1 MDSPNLFVV
10 TGGLGCGKTTVL
22 LELEKLGYSY
32 APEVARQIIQ
42 EQVRS
47 GGRALPWDDRE
58 LYTKLMLEQS
68 IESYKRHAS
77 SSQVTFADRGIPDT
91 LGYARLIGL
100 EDLSAIQSAC
110 SDYRYARRVFFA
122 PAWKEIYATD
132 QERKQDFAEAQRTCD
147 QILEVYQECGYEI
160 VELPRT
166 APEARAEFILE
177 QISELISE
185 MRSQLESC
193 RVPGE
198 NG

>member
-1 MDSPNLFVV
+1 VDNPNLFVV
-10 TGGLGCGKTTVL
+10 TGGPGCGKTTVL
-22 LELEKLGYSY
+22 LELEKLGFSY

-58 LYTKLMLEQS
+58 LYTKVMLEQS

-77 SSQVTFADRGIPDT
+77 TSQVTFADRGIPDT

-100 EDLSAIQSAC
+100 EDQSAIQSAC

-147 QILEVYQECGYEI
+147 QILEVYQECGYEV
-160 VELPRT
+160 VELPRI
-166 APEARAEFILE
+166 APGERAEFIVE
-177 QISELISE
+177 QISALMSE
-185 MRSQLESC
+185 MAHQIASR